1 MQTIQLTAQVDDDG
15 MLRVQMP
22 EGLKNTTVEATIVF
36 TATSDRPVA
45 SIERSKSP
53 SSSNIM
59 VDERTVWSEIVHSL
73 AGAWAEDF
81 PALTE
86 IRSGTVDTDRKIL

>member
-22 EGLKNTTVEATIVF
+22 EGLKNTTVDAKIVF
-36 TATSDRPVA
+36 TATSGALAWGD
-45 SIERSKSP
+45 RSKSP
-53 SSSNIM
+53 SPLNLM
-59 VDERTVWSEIVHSL
+59 PDEQTVWSEIVHSL

-81 PALTE
+81 PSLTE
-86 IRSGTVDTDRKIL
+86 IRSGTVDTEREIL

>member
-22 EGLKNTTVEATIVF
+22 DGLKNTTVDAPIVL
-36 TATSDRPVA
+36 TAASDRPVA
-45 SIERSKSP
+45 WIDRSKSP
-53 SSSNIM
+53 SPSNI
-59 VDERTVWSEIVHSL
+59 VADEQTVWSEIVHSL

-81 PALTE
+81 PSLTE
-86 IRSGTVDTDRKIL
+86 IRAESVDIERENL

>member
-45 SIERSKSP
+45 LIDRSKSP
-53 SSSNIM
+53 SPLNLMAEDRISWT
-59 VDERTVWSEIVHSL
+59 ELVHSL

-81 PALTE
+81 PSLTE
-86 IRSGTVDTDRKIL
+86 IRSGFVDTEREIL

>member
-45 SIERSKSP
+45 LIERSKSP
-53 SSSNIM
+53 SSSNIATAKAIKTLHLKHLQS
-59 VDERTVWSEIVHSL
+59 RL
-73 AGAWAEDF
+73 EDNQ
-81 PALTE
+81 
-86 IRSGTVDTDRKIL
+86 ID

>member
-22 EGLKNTTVEATIVF
+22 EGLKNITVEATIVF
-36 TATSDRPVA
+36 IATSD
-45 SIERSKSP
+45 RSKSP
-53 SSSNIM
+53 SPSNTM
-59 VDERTVWSEIVHSL
+59 AEDRTVWSEIVHSL

-81 PALTE
+81 PSLTE
-86 IRSGTVDTDRKIL
+86 IRSGTVDTEREIL

>member
-1 MQTIQLTAQVDDDG
+1 
-15 MLRVQMP
+15 
-22 EGLKNTTVEATIVF
+22 
-36 TATSDRPVA
+36 
-45 SIERSKSP
+45 
-53 SSSNIM
+53 M

-81 PALTE
+81 PTLTE

>member
-22 EGLKNTTVEATIVF
+22 EDLKNTTVEATIVF

-45 SIERSKSP
+45 WSDRSKSP
-53 SSSNIM
+53 SPLNLTPEEQI
-59 VDERTVWSEIVHSL
+59 VWSEIVHSL
-73 AGAWAEDF
+73 AGAWSEDF
-81 PALTE
+81 PSLTE
-86 IRSGTVDTDRKIL
+86 IRSGFVDAEREIL